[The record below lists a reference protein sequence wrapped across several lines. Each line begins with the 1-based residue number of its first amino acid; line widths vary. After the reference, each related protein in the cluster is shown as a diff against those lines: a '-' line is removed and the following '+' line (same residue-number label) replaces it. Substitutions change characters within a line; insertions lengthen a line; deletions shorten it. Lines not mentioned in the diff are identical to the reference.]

1 MVDRRELKEKAEK
14 YNNMAAH
21 DQPMPDGLELHEQL
35 YYRLLSLL
43 YADFHKGVI
52 GKDEA
57 KHSKAEYTKAYI
69 EQAYKFDLS
78 EEFFKRL
85 KIFQKYQPEI
95 HGSGCPVCEKLNRAL
110 CGLETEV
117 SHESEKT

>member
-1 MVDRRELKEKAEK
+1 MIDKKALEKRA
-14 YNNMAAH
+14 NDFNTMAARRTS
-21 DQPMPDGLELHEQL
+21 MPDGLKLHEQL
-35 YYRLLSLL
+35 YYRLLSML

-85 KIFQKYQPEI
+85 KIFQKYQHEI

-110 CGLETEV
+110 CGLEIKKPLDK
-117 SHESEKT
+117 SE

>member
-1 MVDRRELKEKAEK
+1 MIDKKALEKRA
-14 YNNMAAH
+14 NDFNTMAARGI
-21 DQPMPDGLELHEQL
+21 PMPDGLELHEQL

-43 YADFHKGVI
+43 YADFHKGII

-95 HGSGCPVCEKLNRAL
+95 HGGGCPVCDKLNRAL

-117 SHESEKT
+117 SPESKKT